1 MAENHALSP
10 ADQTACID
18 FLRDLVRIPSPSA
31 QEGAVAQ
38 RLAEEMARVGFAE
51 VRIDRVGNVIGRL
64 GIGPTE
70 RQLVFDGHMDHVGV
84 SDRAAWR
91 YDPFAAEIE
100 DGMLYGRAAVDMK
113 GALAAMVYGAKLLRD
128 AGVSLPGE
136 VYVVGVVQEEP
147 AEGAAMRWLTE
158 EEGLR
163 PDYVVLGEP
172 TNLQVSRGQ
181 RGRLEMRVVTH
192 GRACHASRP
201 SLGENAIY
209 SAMRLVFGV
218 ELLASQLAI
227 NDQALGSGSLAVT
240 QIESSAG
247 SRNVIPDRCEFVIDR
262 RLTLGETEARALAEV
277 QQVILREGVRADVWV
292 PEFAITS
299 YTGQILRGREVYPAW
314 LMPEE
319 HPLVKAALRAVERT
333 LGARPRLGTWA
344 FSTDGVYTMG
354 EVGIPTVGFGPG
366 DERLAHAANE
376 CIALDDVLRAAHVYA
391 RMAQEILA
399 LP

>member
-1 MAENHALSP
+1 
-10 ADQTACID
+10 
-18 FLRDLVRIPSPSA
+18 
-31 QEGAVAQ
+31 
-38 RLAEEMARVGFAE
+38 
-51 VRIDRVGNVIGRL
+51 
-64 GIGPTE
+64 
-70 RQLVFDGHMDHVGV
+70 
-84 SDRAAWR
+84 
-91 YDPFAAEIE
+91 
-100 DGMLYGRAAVDMK
+100 
-113 GALAAMVYGAKLLRD
+113 
-128 AGVSLPGE
+128 
-136 VYVVGVVQEEP
+136 
-147 AEGAAMRWLTE
+147 
-158 EEGLR
+158 
-163 PDYVVLGEP
+163 
-172 TNLQVSRGQ
+172 
-181 RGRLEMRVVTH
+181 MRVVTH

-247 SRNVIPDRCEFVIDR
+247 SRNMIPDRCEFVIDR

-299 YTGQILRGREVYPAW
+299 YTGQVLRGREVYPAW

-319 HPLVKAALRAVERT
+319 HPLVKAALRAVERA

-354 EVGIPTVGFGPG
+354 EAGIPTVGFGPG

>member
-1 MAENHALSP
+1 MAGNHALSP
-10 ADQTACID
+10 TDQTACIE
-18 FLRDLVRIPSPSA
+18 FLRDLVRIPSPSS

-38 RLAEEMARVGFAE
+38 RLADEMVRVGFAE

-64 GIGPTE
+64 GVGPAE

-84 SDRAAWR
+84 SDRAAWAH
-91 YDPFAAEIE
+91 DPFAAEIE
-100 DGMLYGRAAVDMK
+100 DGILYGRAAVDMK

-128 AGVSLPGE
+128 AGVVLPGE

-172 TNLQVSRGQ
+172 TNLQISRGQ
-181 RGRLEMRVVTH
+181 RGRLEMRVVTR
-192 GRACHASRP
+192 GRSCHASRP

-227 NDQALGSGSLAVT
+227 NDQTLGSGSIAVT

-299 YTGQILRGREVYPAW
+299 YTGQVLRGREVYPAW

-319 HPLVKAALRAVERT
+319 HPLIKAALRAVERA

-354 EVGIPTVGFGPG
+354 EAGIPTVGFGPG
-366 DERLAHAANE
+366 DERLAHTANE
-376 CIALDDVLRAAHVYA
+376 CIVLDDVLRAAHVYA